1 MPTRRHVITIATAAT
16 LGISS
21 ARAETRVRRIGWLTA
36 QSPPSLAPYL
46 AAFRQGLVEQQLIEG
61 QNLEILARFGF
72 DDPTRVPALAQ
83 ELVDA
88 KVELIIVQGAAVAT
102 LPRLNLPV
110 PVVFVTSSDPIVA
123 GLAKSLAEPIGNRTG
138 LTFMAFELLGK
149 RLELLRSMLPDLS
162 RVVLLGN
169 PLHAGANLEH
179 DHSVAAGKVLGLEV
193 SFERTANG
201 TELEGA
207 LATIVRSR
215 PGAISLLPDGF
226 AIAHRARI
234 MEVATAERIPVISGW
249 PVFAQAGAV
258 CTYGPRLQ
266 LVYRRVAAFVARI
279 LAGARPADL
288 PIERPTHFELVLN
301 KAAAQNLGIVF
312 PRNVLARADEV
323 IG

>member
-1 MPTRRHVITIATAAT
+1 MPTRRHVITVSAATA
-16 LGISS
+16 LGLSP
-21 ARAETRVRRIGWLTA
+21 ARAASHARRIGWLTA

-46 AAFRQGLVEQQLIEG
+46 VAFRQGLVEQQLIEG
-61 QNLEILARFGF
+61 QNLEILSRFGF
-72 DDPTRVPALAQ
+72 DDLSRVPALAQ

-88 KVELIIVQGAAVAT
+88 AVELIIVQGAAVGTMA
-102 LPRLNLPV
+102 RLNLPV
-110 PVVFVTSSDPIVA
+110 PVVFVTSSDPIAA

-149 RLELLRSMLPDLS
+149 RLELLRSMLPDLT

-179 DHSVAAGKVLGLEV
+179 DHSVAAGRLLGLQV
-193 SFERTANG
+193 SFERTA
-201 TELEGA
+201 TTVELERA
-207 LATIVRSR
+207 LAAVARDR

-234 MEVATAERIPVISGW
+234 IEVATAERIPVISGW

-258 CTYGPRLQ
+258 CSYGPRLQ

-301 KAAAQNLGIVF
+301 KGAAQNLGIVF